1 MMDLVEKAEQFVRAS
16 MAAHFPATI
25 TYHNAEH
32 AAQVALACGLL
43 AQGEGVTEEE
53 RTALL
58 LAAWFHDA
66 AYHLGTAGHEER
78 GAAFATEFLQKEG
91 ADLAIIALVRD
102 LVLATDPARKPG
114 NALER
119 LIRDADISHIASEDY
134 LQLAEALRT
143 ELKGF
148 SGRAYTKRD
157 WAVQNI
163 ALLERSE
170 FMSATGKEQWEA
182 GRRKN
187 LATLRLQ
194 LPTLKSKQE
203 HDRAAKREKDAAKAE
218 QAKFKG
224 TERGTETLFRVTLNN
239 HIRLS
244 RIADNKA
251 HLMLTVNALIITLL
265 ISKHAA
271 GGFNPA
277 HAWPTGILLVSSVL
291 SIITATLAT
300 WPKVTRGITSK
311 ESVQDRT
318 ANLLFFGNFHRMK
331 VEDFQWGIN
340 EVINDR
346 DFLYASLTRDL
357 YHLGGVLSAKY
368 NYLRATYLL
377 FMVGLVAAVVAFLY
391 FGFPQALG
399 S

>member
-1 MMDLVEKAEQFVRAS
+1 MDLVEKAEQFVRAS

>member
-1 MMDLVEKAEQFVRAS
+1 MTDLIGQAEQFVRVH

-25 TYHNAEH
+25 TYHNVGHAE
-32 AAQVALACGLL
+32 QVAQAAGLL
-43 AQGEGVTEEE
+43 AEKEGLIEGD

-58 LAAWFHDA
+58 LAAWFHDT
-66 AYHLGTAGHEER
+66 AYDLGANGHEQR
-78 GAAFATEFLQKEG
+78 AADIAEEFLRKEG
-91 ADLAIIALVRD
+91 ADPAFVALVRD
-102 LVLATDPARKPG
+102 LVLATDPARKPT

-134 LQLAEALRT
+134 MRLAEALRA

-148 SGRAYTKRD
+148 SGRVYSRRD
-157 WAVQNI
+157 WTLQNI
-163 ALLERSE
+163 ALLERSS
-170 FMSATGKEQWEA
+170 FMSTAGKALWEE

-187 LATLRLQ
+187 LDGLRQQ
-194 LPTLKSKQE
+194 LAGLKKKEERKQE
-203 HDRAAKREKDAAKAE
+203 AQKETDAAKAAK
-218 QAKFKG
+218 AKFKG

-271 GGFNPA
+271 GGLNPA
-277 HAWPTGILLVSSVL
+277 HALPTGILLVSSVL

-300 WPKVTRGITSK
+300 WPKVTQGITSK
-311 ESVQDRT
+311 ESVLDRT
-318 ANLLFFGNFHRMK
+318 ANLLFFGNFHKMK
-331 VEDFQWGIN
+331 VEDFQWSLN

-346 DFLYASLTRDL
+346 DFLYGSLTRDL
-357 YHLGGVLSAKY
+357 YFLGRVLNTKY

-377 FMVGLVAAVVAFLY
+377 FMVGLVVAVVAFIY
-391 FGFPQALG
+391 TGFPQPLG

>member
-1 MMDLVEKAEQFVRAS
+1 MMDLVEKAEQVVRVH

-25 TYHNAEH
+25 TYHNADH
-32 AAQVALACGLL
+32 AAQVAHAAELL
-43 AQGEGVTEEE
+43 AQREGVSDKE

-58 LAAWFHDA
+58 LAAWFHDT
-66 AYHLGTAGHEER
+66 AYYLGTNNHEKR
-78 GAAFATEFLQKEG
+78 GADLATEFLQKEG
-91 ADLAIIALVRD
+91 ADAAFVALVRD
-102 LVLATDPARKPG
+102 LVVATDPAREPA

-134 LQLAEALRT
+134 MRLAEALRT
-143 ELKGF
+143 ELKSF
-148 SGRAYTKRD
+148 SGRAYSKRD
-157 WAVQNI
+157 WTLQNI
-163 ALLERSE
+163 ALLERRE
-170 FMSATGKEQWEA
+170 FLSASGKTLWED

-187 LATLRLQ
+187 LDALRLR
-194 LPTLKSKQE
+194 LAGVKSKEEQE
-203 HDRAAKREKDAAKAE
+203 KEAKREKDAAKAA
-218 QAKFKG
+218 QSKFKG

-239 HIRLS
+239 HTRLS

-271 GGFNPA
+271 GGFTPA
-277 HAWPTGILLVSSVL
+277 HVWPTGILLVTCVL

-311 ESVQDRT
+311 ESVLDRT
-318 ANLLFFGNFHRMK
+318 ANLLFFGNFHKMK

-346 DFLYASLTRDL
+346 DFLYGSLTRDL
-357 YHLGGVLSAKY
+357 YHLGGVLNTKY
-368 NYLRATYLL
+368 NYLRVTYII
-377 FMVGLVAAVVAFLY
+377 FMVGIVAAVVSFIY
-391 FGFPQALG
+391 VGFPESPTL
-399 S
+399 